1 MDYQQVIT
9 HLQRAYSRES
19 ASGRDQAGKEDWKM
33 AERQQFLE
41 LLKREGKKTLLEIG
55 AGTGTDGLFFQK
67 SGMRVVCTDLSPA
80 MVELCREKGLEAYVM
95 DFLNLDFPPASFEA
109 MYALN
114 CLLHVPTNDLP
125 AVLEKLRSL
134 LCPGGLFFLG
144 VYGGNEEE
152 GVREDDWHQPPRFFA
167 HHTDAFMKRAIAPF
181 FAIISFKT
189 IPLENRAWHFQSIV
203 LRRSYDVL
211 QSSGQRKG
219 QSCAGKV
226 I

>member
-1 MDYQQVIT
+1 MNYQQVIAN
-9 HLQRAYSRES
+9 LQRAYSRES
-19 ASGRDQAGKEDWKM
+19 ASGRDRAGKEDWKV

-67 SGMRVVCTDLSPA
+67 SGMRVVCTDLSPS

-95 DFLNLDFPPASFEA
+95 DFLSLDFPPASFEA

-114 CLLHVPTNDLP
+114 CLLHVPTNALP

-167 HHTDAFMKRAIAPF
+167 HHTEAFMQRAIAPF
-181 FAIISFKT
+181 FAISSFKT
-189 IPLENRAWHFQSIV
+189 IPLENRAWHFQSMV
-203 LRRSYDVL
+203 LRR
-211 QSSGQRKG
+211 RK
-219 QSCAGKV
+219 QE
-226 I
+226 